1 MKTIEL
7 QKGDIIFRQGDLGEC
22 MYDIR
27 AGRVGVYVNY
37 GEADEQKLTEL
48 QEGAF
53 FGEMSLADGST
64 RSATVAA
71 LEDGTT
77 LREIGERDFVQFFA
91 QDPERVMA
99 ILRNLSGRLRGLT
112 VDYLKACQTLKE
124 LSDADGEALSEE
136 IRERVERYGR
146 IAAEKN

>member
-7 QKGDIIFRQGDLGEC
+7 QKGDVVFRQGDLGEC

-27 AGRVGVYVNY
+27 TGRVGIYVNY
-37 GEADEQKLTEL
+37 GAADEKKLTEL
-48 QEGAF
+48 EADAF
-53 FGEMSLADGST
+53 FGEMSLADGSA
-64 RSATVAA
+64 RSATAMA

-77 LREIGERDFVQFFA
+77 LTEIAERDFVQLFA

-112 VDYLKACQTLKE
+112 VDYLNACRTLAE
-124 LSDADGEALSEE
+124 LSEANGGELSAEA
-136 IRERVERYGR
+136 RERVTRYGEL
-146 IAAEKN
+146 AEKK